1 MVMGEIPE
9 EVDIAVLGA
18 GVGGYVAAIRA
29 AELGKTVA
37 LVEKEKLGGHCLNY
51 ACIPSKT
58 LIHIADIYYS
68 ATHSQE
74 FGISAQASLDAK
86 KMYEWRMGVSKKLE
100 DGVAFLCK
108 ANQIDVFKSSGTF
121 LSSSKLQL
129 SSGVELSFKK
139 AIVAT
144 GSTPTVLKGF
154 EFDGKS
160 ILDYKQAL
168 MMDYVPASM
177 AIIGAGYVSVEIGTL
192 YAKLGSKVSIIARS
206 DVLSKFDK
214 EAVAVIKKKM
224 QAMGVKIYAGET
236 PESYDRQSKALKLA
250 SGVAVNADV
259 VVVAVGLTPYTF
271 GCGLE
276 NTGVEL
282 DQKGFIKVNSRLVT
296 SDQNILAV
304 GDVIGEPLL
313 AHKAIRQGVVAA
325 EVAAGL
331 DSSFDNMVVPAVIFS
346 DPEIAIAGSIDEAEG
361 ITVKKFPLSALGRGI
376 ALSETSGFA
385 KVAYDSNNV
394 VKGIEL
400 VSPDANAMIAEAAL
414 GIEMGMTLEDLADT
428 IHPHPTFSESIQ
440 EVAEAALGRP
450 IHFFYGRS

>member
-1 MVMGEIPE
+1 
-9 EVDIAVLGA
+9 
-18 GVGGYVAAIRA
+18 
-29 AELGKTVA
+29 
-37 LVEKEKLGGHCLNY
+37 
-51 ACIPSKT
+51 
-58 LIHIADIYYS
+58 
-68 ATHSQE
+68 
-74 FGISAQASLDAK
+74 
-86 KMYEWRMGVSKKLE
+86 
-100 DGVAFLCK
+100 
-108 ANQIDVFKSSGTF
+108 
-121 LSSSKLQL
+121 LQ
-129 SSGVELSFKK
+129 
-139 AIVAT
+139 
-144 GSTPTVLKGF
+144 
-154 EFDGKS
+154 
-160 ILDYKQAL
+160 
-168 MMDYVPASM
+168 
-177 AIIGAGYVSVEIGTL
+177 
-192 YAKLGSKVSIIARS
+192 R
-206 DVLSKFDK
+206 
-214 EAVAVIKKKM
+214 
-224 QAMGVKIYAGET
+224 
-236 PESYDRQSKALKLA
+236 
-250 SGVAVNADV
+250 NADV